1 MGNGLMKAIVKKKKG
16 AGNIELMEVKV
27 PLISNDE
34 VLIQVKAIGVCGTD
48 YHIYLGEY
56 DTSNP
61 VIIGHEFSGEIVEAG
76 NKIKK
81 FKKRDRV
88 ISELNVGSCGFCRLC
103 KTGNPQVCPSKRA
116 PGTYVNG
123 AYAEYIKMPAKLV
136 HKIPDNVSFE
146 EAAVVEPAAIVAH
159 SLLERTKIE
168 PEDFIVIFGL
178 GPIGLLAVQMAKIY
192 GARAIVVVGIDA
204 DEGNKFRLAEKLG
217 ADYIFN
223 ASKIDVNQKV
233 LELTNGFGADLVVEC
248 SGNGNA
254 INTGINLLRKQGRM
268 CVIGIPGP
276 EKLSINWKK
285 SVLSAH
291 SYVFNFSSSPLS
303 WDWVLSMMKR
313 KVLNIESLITHREP
327 LKNWEKVFNEMKKGN
342 VIKAILYP

>member
-1 MGNGLMKAIVKKKKG
+1 MILIKAVVKKKKG
-16 AGNIELMEVKV
+16 AGNIEFMEVKI
-27 PLISNDE
+27 PLITGDE
-34 VLIQVKAIGVCGTD
+34 VLIKVKAIGVCGTD

-61 VIIGHEFSGEIVEAG
+61 VIIGHEFSGEIVEVR

-88 ISELNVGSCGFCRLC
+88 VSELSVKSCGFCRLC
-103 KTGNPQVCPSKRA
+103 KTGNPQVCPSKRP

-123 AYAEYIKMPAKLV
+123 AYAEYIKMPAKLI

-146 EAAVVEPAAIVAH
+146 EAALVEPAAIVAH
-159 SLLERTKIE
+159 SLLQRTRIE
-168 PEDFIVIFGL
+168 PEDFVVIFGL
-178 GPIGLLAVQMAKIY
+178 GPIGFLALQMAKIY
-192 GARAIVVVGIDA
+192 GARAIVIVGTDL
-204 DEGNKFRLAEKLG
+204 DEGKKFTLAQKLG
-217 ADYIFN
+217 ANYIFN

-248 SGNGNA
+248 SGAINA
-254 INTGINLLRKQGRM
+254 INTGINSLRKQGRM

-285 SVLSAH
+285 AVLSAH
-291 SYVFNFSSSPLS
+291 DFVFNFSSSPLS

-313 KVLNIESLITHREP
+313 KVLNVESLITHREP
-327 LKNWEKVFNEMKKGN
+327 LKNWKKVFDEIKKGN